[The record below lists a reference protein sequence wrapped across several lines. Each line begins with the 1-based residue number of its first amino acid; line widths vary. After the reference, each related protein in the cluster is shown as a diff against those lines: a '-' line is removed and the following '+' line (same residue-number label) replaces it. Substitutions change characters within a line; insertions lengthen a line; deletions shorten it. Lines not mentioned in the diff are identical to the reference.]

1 MFNFKYKEHDY
12 IFNHLVKLSRNIF
25 FYKDI
30 KLDDKLENRVTLIFA
45 HLSIIIKNLNKKK
58 EYKNVSQEIYD
69 NIFHNLEN
77 NLRELGHGDV
87 TVNKKMKLFN
97 RMFHDI
103 LIKFIDEKNKNLIK
117 INEIY
122 KFLFK
127 NDENEEIKEKL
138 TSYFKEYHNFCF
150 DIVNKNMIKE
160 IDKFEY

>member
-1 MFNFKYKEHDY
+1 MFNFKYKKHDY
-12 IFNHLVKLSRNIF
+12 IFNSLVKLSRNIY

-30 KLDDKLENRVTLIFA
+30 KLEDKLENRVTLIFA
-45 HLSIIIKNLNKKK
+45 HLSIIIKNLNKNKD
-58 EYKNVSQEIYD
+58 YKNISQEIYD

-77 NLRELGHGDV
+77 SLRELGHGDV

-97 RMFHDI
+97 RMFHNI
-103 LIKFIDEKNKNLIK
+103 LIKFISDKNKNLVE

-138 TSYFKEYHNFCF
+138 GVYFKKYHDFCF
-150 DIVNKNMIKE
+150 DLVNKNMIKE
-160 IDKFEY
+160 IDKFKY

>member
-1 MFNFKYKEHDY
+1 M
-12 IFNHLVKLSRNIF
+12 
-25 FYKDI
+25 
-30 KLDDKLENRVTLIFA
+30 DDKLENRVTLIFA

-58 EYKNVSQEIYD
+58 EYKNISQEIYD

-103 LIKFIDEKNKNLIK
+103 LIKFVDEKNKNLIQ

>member
-1 MFNFKYKEHDY
+1 M
-12 IFNHLVKLSRNIF
+12 VKLSRNIF

-30 KLDDKLENRVTLIFA
+30 KLKDKLENRVTLIFA
-45 HLSIIIKNLNKKK
+45 HLSIIIKTFNKNEK
-58 EYKNVSQEIYD
+58 YKDMTQEIYD

-97 RMFHDI
+97 RIFHDI
-103 LIKFIDEKNKNLIK
+103 LMKFINDKNKDLIETK
-117 INEIY
+117 EIY

-138 TSYFKEYHNFCF
+138 SLYFKKYHNFCF
-150 DIVNKNMIKE
+150 DIVNRNMIKE

>member
-1 MFNFKYKEHDY
+1 
-12 IFNHLVKLSRNIF
+12 
-25 FYKDI
+25 
-30 KLDDKLENRVTLIFA
+30 
-45 HLSIIIKNLNKKK
+45 
-58 EYKNVSQEIYD
+58 
-69 NIFHNLEN
+69 
-77 NLRELGHGDV
+77 
-87 TVNKKMKLFN
+87 MKLFN

-103 LIKFIDEKNKNLIK
+103 LIKFFDEKNKNLIK

-138 TSYFKEYHNFCF
+138 TSYFNEYHNFCF